1 MKNLIES
8 KWNEILSLLE
18 TQYDI
23 SNVLITTFIKP
34 LTIFEVRDN
43 TVYFYV
49 DEKQGVN
56 AVNFIHKREID
67 LFLLYLLKY
76 LNNMK

>member
-34 LTIFEVRDN
+34 SIESLFTSSLKRSPDDN
-43 TVYFYV
+43 QGSFYV
-49 DEKQGVN
+49 
-56 AVNFIHKREID
+56 IP
-67 LFLLYLLKY
+67 LKIPFQ
-76 LNNMK
+76 